1 MQDHNPKRPARP
13 ETPGR
18 STAQSTHRTD
28 EPADGQPRR
37 RHAHGDPRPEAI
49 RAVRAMAAFASES
62 EMYLAA
68 TGREGAMHRTD
79 LNGLRVVM
87 AGSESEPV
95 TPRRLSE
102 ALQLSAPATSAMLD
116 RLERL
121 GHVERHP
128 HPSDRRSVV
137 VTATEHARTVG
148 ASMFGRVGAH
158 MAPVLAGRSAGELA
172 LIAQFL
178 EDATAATSSARADIP

>member
-1 MQDHNPKRPARP
+1 
-13 ETPGR
+13 
-18 STAQSTHRTD
+18 
-28 EPADGQPRR
+28 
-37 RHAHGDPRPEAI
+37 
-49 RAVRAMAAFASES
+49 MAAFANES

-68 TGREGAMHRTD
+68 TGRDESIHRTD

-87 AGSESEPV
+87 SGAAPGAEPV

-121 GHVERHP
+121 GHIERHP

-137 VTATEHARTVG
+137 VTATDHAHTVG
-148 ASMFGRVGAH
+148 AAMFGRVGSR
-158 MAPVLAGRSAGELA
+158 MAPVLAGRTAEELA
-172 LIAQFL
+172 LISQFL
-178 EDATAATSSARADIP
+178 EEAAAATHSARADIDDHR